1 MDNWKDHQKAHIQEA
16 IDTHCHQH
24 HHLDKY
30 THLLNM
36 DNDSHNCHS
45 SKVCRS
51 LFVDIHLCHFRQDT
65 SWTLAHKIQGNGLHI
80 QAHKGLLGYIFRL
93 LGIPK
98 TTKKFDA
105 EALPSFD
112 DFTLVSTGPLQII
125 SSFLQW
131 RGQNPLHFFLGFDG
145 LLYFFLMQ
153 SSLIHWSS
161 PCKGKLHKSSDF
173 LQFGTFNFG
182 QVFEAKT
189 SKPNKIKSRRI
200 RSMVILKCFW
210 YK

>member
-80 QAHKGLLGYIFRL
+80 QAHKGLLGYIFHL

-153 SSLIHWSS
+153 SSLIHCIGHHLVKASCIKARIFCS
-161 PCKGKLHKSSDF
+161 LGHSILGKYLRQRRQSQIKSKVE
-173 LQFGTFNFG
+173 G
-182 QVFEAKT
+182 FEA
-189 SKPNKIKSRRI
+189 
-200 RSMVILKCFW
+200 W
-210 YK
+210 